1 MTSPQAVSQIPASA
15 RERWGQL
22 VRTIDRARHDYY
34 DAVDTQS
41 SLSDQ
46 EYDRLYRELEELE
59 DTYPALALPS
69 SPTQHVGGQGANQ
82 FAPITHA
89 ERMYS
94 LQDVFSLEELAQWC
108 ARIDPTDELPMTAE
122 VKVDGLAISLTYL
135 DGVLTQA
142 ATRGDGR
149 VGEDITA
156 NARTITSIPLVL
168 AGANHPKRIEVRG
181 EVYFPS
187 EAFARFNRERQEE
200 NQRREQRNLKA
211 REQGRKTEPL
221 LQIFANP
228 RNAAAG
234 SLRQKN
240 PAVTAS
246 RPLAMVVHGFGAVE
260 VQDEAQELPQTQ
272 REWYELMRSWGLP
285 VSSYTQV
292 LVGR

>member
-135 DGVLTQA
+135 DDVFTH
-142 ATRGDGR
+142 TP
-149 VGEDITA
+149 IS
-156 NARTITSIPLVL
+156 AR
-168 AGANHPKRIEVRG
+168 
-181 EVYFPS
+181 
-187 EAFARFNRERQEE
+187 
-200 NQRREQRNLKA
+200 
-211 REQGRKTEPL
+211 
-221 LQIFANP
+221 
-228 RNAAAG
+228 G
-234 SLRQKN
+234 SL
-240 PAVTAS
+240 
-246 RPLAMVVHGFGAVE
+246 G
-260 VQDEAQELPQTQ
+260 
-272 REWYELMRSWGLP
+272 
-285 VSSYTQV
+285 
-292 LVGR
+292 